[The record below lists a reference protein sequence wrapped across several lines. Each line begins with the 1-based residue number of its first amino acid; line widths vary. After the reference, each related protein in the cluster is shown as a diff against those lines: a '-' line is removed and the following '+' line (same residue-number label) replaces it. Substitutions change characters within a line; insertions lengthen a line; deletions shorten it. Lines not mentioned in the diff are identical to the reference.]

1 MTESD
6 RESIQTEIEI
16 LKLIEHP
23 NIIKLYDV
31 FEDEKYICLVIE
43 LMEGGELFD
52 LINEQKRFSEDQARE
67 IVKNLIDS
75 IQYCHQLGI
84 VHRDIKPENLLFQSK
99 ERCISTLKL
108 SDFGLSKILDENKL
122 ATTVCGTPGYVA
134 PEILKDGKYGY

>member
-31 FEDEKYICLVIE
+31 FEDEKYVCLVIE

-52 LINEQKRFSEDQARE
+52 LINEQKRFSED
-67 IVKNLIDS
+67 
-75 IQYCHQLGI
+75 
-84 VHRDIKPENLLFQSK
+84 
-99 ERCISTLKL
+99 
-108 SDFGLSKILDENKL
+108 
-122 ATTVCGTPGYVA
+122 
-134 PEILKDGKYGY
+134 